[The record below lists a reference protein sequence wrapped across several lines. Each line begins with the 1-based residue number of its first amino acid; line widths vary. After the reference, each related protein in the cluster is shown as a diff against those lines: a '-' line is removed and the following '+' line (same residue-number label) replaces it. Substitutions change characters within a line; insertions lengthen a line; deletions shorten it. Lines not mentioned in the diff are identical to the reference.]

1 MPLYLGTEQVK
12 INLDDIIY
20 HLNLFTNVI
29 MINNPKLLSSD
40 NFVLQDSN
48 GLYITVKEDDE

>member
-29 MINNPKLLSSD
+29 ITNNPKLLSSD

-48 GLYITVKEDDE
+48 ELYITVKEDDE

>member
-1 MPLYLGTEQVK
+1 MPLYLGTEQVR